1 MTHTYTLRLLSV
13 VALAAA
19 GLVSVLA
26 MSSDTMGAGVAVVSL
41 ALVVV
46 GVTLLI
52 AQRRRYS
59 GRHRA

>member
-26 MSSDTMGAGVAVVSL
+26 LSSGSMGAGVALLSL
-41 ALVVV
+41 ALVVA
-46 GVTLLI
+46 GVTLLL
-52 AQRRRYS
+52 AQRRRYT
-59 GRHRA
+59 GRHRV

>member
-13 VALAAA
+13 VAIAAA

-26 MSSDTMGAGVAVVSL
+26 VSSDTMGAGMALLSL

-46 GVTLLI
+46 GVTVLLV
-52 AQRRRYS
+52 QRRRYT
-59 GRHRA
+59 GRHRT